1 MKKSVTDAGYSV
13 PDCNTTDQAASE
25 NRLEYSQTLYSKL
38 TPFLIGLGAA
48 FGVIMFY
55 LGMLTLTSDWYFA
68 KVQFSDYRWWIIAL
82 SLGLGIQGVLY
93 SNMRIKLRRETMRG
107 AKSSMTA
114 SGGVSAASMVACCAH
129 FLPTLGLP
137 FLSAA
142 AAGLERY
149 QTLFFLF
156 GVFSNLFGIGFM
168 LRMMMKNGMIVPGVF
183 LSRLNLGFRRF
194 YVERR

>member
-1 MKKSVTDAGYSV
+1 MKESVTGAGYSV

-25 NRLEYSQTLYSKL
+25 NLPEQSQTAYAKSLPY
-38 TPFLIGLGAA
+38 LIGLGAA
-48 FGVIMFY
+48 FGVIGFY

-68 KVQFSDYRWWIIAL
+68 KVQFSDYRGWIIAL
-82 SLGLGIQGVLY
+82 SLGLGIQGFLY
-93 SNMRIKLRRETMRG
+93 SHLRIKLRRETMRG
-107 AKSSMTA
+107 AKSSMAA

-137 FLSAA
+137 LLSAT

-168 LRMMMKNGMIVPGVF
+168 LRMMMKKGIEI
-183 LSRLNLGFRRF
+183 RRKS
-194 YVERR
+194 